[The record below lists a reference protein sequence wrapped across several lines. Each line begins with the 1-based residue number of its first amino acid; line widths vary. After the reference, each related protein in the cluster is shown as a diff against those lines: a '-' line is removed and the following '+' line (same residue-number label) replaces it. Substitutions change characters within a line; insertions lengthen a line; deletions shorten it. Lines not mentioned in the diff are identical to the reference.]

1 DASIRENV
9 AFGIPL
15 ERIDTSRV
23 REVLTRAHMDEFISE
38 LPDGIETRVG
48 ERGVQLSG
56 GQRQRVGIARS
67 LYHNPEILV
76 FDEATSA
83 LDGITEKS
91 IMEAINDFSGKKTII
106 LVAHRFTTIQ
116 QCDIIYFIDKGRV
129 IDQGTYEELVGGN
142 VQFKAMSS
150 SHSVSKASFPS

>member
-1 DASIRENV
+1 MREPARTVSVDRLNARVDAH
-9 AFGIPL
+9 L
-15 ERIDTSRV
+15 
-23 REVLTRAHMDEFISE
+23 DEMIAE

-91 IMEAINDFSGKKTII
+91 IMEAIAEFAGKKTII
-106 LVAHRFTTIQ
+106 LIAHRFTTIQ
-116 QCDIIYFIDKGRV
+116 QCDLIYYMERGRV
-129 IDQGTYEELVGGN
+129 VDQGTYEELMLRN
-142 VQFKAMSS
+142 NQFKAMSS
-150 SHSVSKASFPS
+150 SHASVYKAAAAM